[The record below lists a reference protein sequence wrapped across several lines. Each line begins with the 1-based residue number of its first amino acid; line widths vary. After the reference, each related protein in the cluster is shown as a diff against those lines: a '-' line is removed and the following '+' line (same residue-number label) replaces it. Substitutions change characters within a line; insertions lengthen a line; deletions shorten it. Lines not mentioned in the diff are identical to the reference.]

1 MRSRFAL
8 AFLLSLGASG
18 CVVVH
23 GYEREHLAHRTMAAT
38 VDPLE
43 QASLRKLHQSREAA
57 SGGDSLSAGGGCGC
71 SN

>member
-1 MRSRFAL
+1 MFLRFAL
-8 AFLLSLGASG
+8 LALLVSMASG
-18 CVVVH
+18 CVVVR
-23 GYEREHLAHRTMAAT
+23 GYEREHLAHPSMAAT